1 MTHKIN
7 TISFSTNCALPSF
20 LSVSTL
26 KSITLSGSYLLE
38 ESAPYLLLLSRK
50 GSGQFMINKK
60 QRILLPDNCA
70 YFCRS
75 EENITL
81 RPTSPTWDIT
91 LLSLSGGLCSL
102 FLTQFPSVFENAC
115 LLSSATTIW
124 TSIEKLMQTS
134 EFLLDTADI
143 LRFKLLTDIFTELC
157 IQDQELSPSIST
169 FPPYVVAL
177 KSAID
182 TDYPHEFSLEK
193 YEFILKIS
201 KYRLCREFSRCYKI
215 SPLQYL
221 NHVRLE
227 HAKNLLL
234 TTDLTVKE
242 VGSSVGI
249 HNTNH
254 FINLFKRKTG
264 HTPQVFRK
272 ETNHSIALLHYPYTP
287 DAPL

>member
-1 MTHKIN
+1 MAHKIN
-7 TISFSTNCALPSF
+7 TISFSTNCGLPSF
-20 LSVSTL
+20 LSISTL
-26 KSITLSGSYLLE
+26 KSITLSSSYLLE
-38 ESAPYLLLLSRK
+38 EKAPYLLLLSRK
-50 GSGQFMINKK
+50 GSGHFITNKK
-60 QRILLPDNCA
+60 QHILLPDNCI
-70 YFCRS
+70 YFCHP

-91 LLSLSGGLCSL
+91 LLSLSGELCTF
-102 FLTQFPSVFENAC
+102 FLTQFPSVFENPY

-134 EFLLDTADI
+134 ESIQDAADV

-157 IQDQELSPSIST
+157 IQDNDFST
-169 FPPYVVAL
+169 PVSDFPPYVLAL

-182 TDYPHEFSLEK
+182 TEYPHEFSLEK

-201 KYRLCREFSRCYKI
+201 KYRLCREFSRCYQI

-234 TTDLTVKE
+234 TTNLTVKE
-242 VGSSVGI
+242 IGSAVGI

-254 FINLFKRKTG
+254 FINLFKRETG
-264 HTPQVFRK
+264 NTPQIFRK
-272 ETNHSIALLHYPYTP
+272 ETNQAIALLHYPYTP
-287 DAPL
+287 NAPL

>member
-1 MTHKIN
+1 MTNKTD
-7 TISFSTNCALPSF
+7 TITFSTNSSLPSF

-26 KSITLSGSYLLE
+26 KSITLSGSYLLAE
-38 ESAPYLLLLSRK
+38 KNSYLLLLSRK
-50 GSGQFMINKK
+50 GSGQFITPRK

-70 YFCRS
+70 YLCHP

-91 LLSLSGGLCSL
+91 LLTLSGEIC
-102 FLTQFPSVFENAC
+102 TQFITNFPYIFELPC

-134 EFLLDTADI
+134 ALFQDTADI
-143 LRFKLLTDIFTELC
+143 IRFKLLTDIFTELC
-157 IQDQELSPSIST
+157 IHDKDLSAGISPFPS
-169 FPPYVVAL
+169 YVLAL

-201 KYRLCREFSRCYKI
+201 KYRLCREFSRCYQI

-254 FINLFKRKTG
+254 FINLFKRNTG
-264 HTPQVFRK
+264 HTPQAFRK